1 MTHITWISWIRV
13 RQLDEALRILGIVSE
28 ISLLDAAGVE
38 AVLPPAVEGDLLV
51 NGVVDVANVKTL
63 WGVKDANLNF

>member
-38 AVLPPAVEGDLLV
+38 AVLPPAVEGDLRV